1 MASSPGRAR
10 PDAGTPRRRILGTQ
24 RRADRRSVGPAT
36 DPPEPAIDR
45 RNQMGLLDGKTALIF
60 GVANDHSI
68 AWGIA
73 RALHEEGATVGF
85 SSVESLIERRVRPL
99 AESIGST
106 FIEPCDVQDD
116 DQIRLVFAKWGEQHE
131 SLDIL
136 VHALAF
142 AKREELE
149 GEFVETSRD
158 GFAIALDVSAYSLV
172 ALAREARPFLRKG
185 SSVLTLS
192 YYGAEKVVANYNV
205 MGVAKAALEACVRY
219 LAADL
224 GPAGIRVNAISAGP
238 VRTLAAAGIAGF
250 KKMYGSFAETAPL
263 RANIT
268 PEDVG
273 RSAVYLASD
282 LSSAVTGEILYVDG
296 GFNVMGVPVAD

>member
-1 MASSPGRAR
+1 
-10 PDAGTPRRRILGTQ
+10 
-24 RRADRRSVGPAT
+24 
-36 DPPEPAIDR
+36 
-45 RNQMGLLDGKTALIF
+45 MGLLDGKTALIF

-73 RALHEEGATVGF
+73 QALHAEGAEVGF

-99 AESIGST
+99 ADSIGST
-106 FIEPCDVQDD
+106 FVEPCDVGDD
-116 DQIRLVFAKWGEQHE
+116 GQIARVFERWKETHDA
-131 SLDIL
+131 LDIL

-142 AKREELE
+142 AKREELD
-149 GEFVETSRD
+149 GAFVDTSRE
-158 GFAIALDVSAYSLV
+158 GFALALDISAYSLIG
-172 ALAREARPFLRKG
+172 LARAARPLLRRG
-185 SSVLTLS
+185 SSVLTLT
-192 YYGAEKVVANYNV
+192 YYGSEKVVANYNV
-205 MGVAKAALEACVRY
+205 MGVAKAALEASVRY

-224 GPAGIRVNAISAGP
+224 GPDGIRVNAISAGP

-250 KKMYGSFAETAPL
+250 KDMYRGFADVAPL

-282 LSSAVTGEILYVDG
+282 LSSAVTGEVLYVDG
-296 GFNVMGVPVAD
+296 GFNVMGVPTGD